1 MDSLLNVI
9 WETEGK
15 QGIEDYLSSLCKLN
29 LKKLANEMWLYEWK
43 KYNYLTFPFIWEKI
57 NIIRKD

>member
-29 LKKLANEMWLYEWK
+29 LKKLANEM
-43 KYNYLTFPFIWEKI
+43 
-57 NIIRKD
+57 